1 VLPFFFSVTVPVG
14 ALPENCGE
22 TVMVNVTACPTVE
35 GFAEETTVELVAALF
50 TICEIALEE
59 LPATFPSPL

>member
-1 VLPFFFSVTVPVG
+1 VPPFFFSVTVPVG

-50 TICEIALEE
+50 TL
-59 LPATFPSPL
+59 